1 MVVPLLVIGADIGV
15 YRLECLCHL
24 RVKNGDILILFVFIH
39 LLDGILQWETS
50 LSHYL
55 LQFIW

>member
-39 LLDGILQWETS
+39 LLDGILQ
-50 LSHYL
+50 
-55 LQFIW
+55 